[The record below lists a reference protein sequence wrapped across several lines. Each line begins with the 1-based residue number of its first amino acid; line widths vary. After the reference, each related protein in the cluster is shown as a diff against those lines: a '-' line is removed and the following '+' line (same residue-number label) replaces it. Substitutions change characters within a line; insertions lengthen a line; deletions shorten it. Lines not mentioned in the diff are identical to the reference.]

1 MIFKQRP
8 GKKILSGLA
17 NYLSNWTP
25 RRVKTSCK
33 SQGRDAW
40 CFPETAEP
48 EWWSRVSKENSGKR
62 QEIGAPA
69 VQDSAVYI
77 IFAFTF

>member
-8 GKKILSGLA
+8 GKKFLSGLE

-48 EWWSRVSKENSGKR
+48 E
-62 QEIGAPA
+62 
-69 VQDSAVYI
+69 
-77 IFAFTF
+77 